1 MIMRTVSGERQ
12 RESGGVHRLRLRY
25 RLAVTAA
32 AVLGCAGV
40 AAAAPMRPA
49 LSSLPF
55 VEISASAAKAAHTT
69 TVCPNGLVCYSPSH
83 LRDAYDFP
91 KGKDAPSG
99 VGQTIIVVEAY
110 GSDTIGQDLAQFD
123 AENGL
128 AGPPSFTT
136 VNQQTPVTGEGSG
149 DLDHWKIETSLDV
162 EYAHAMAPG
171 ANIVLAVALT
181 DDTRNVAQLVSEVLP
196 RYPGAIVSQSFGTD
210 EVGPASDPGAAA
222 ILDAAYQSHILTGG
236 TVLASSG
243 DFGASDFTPFVG
255 QPVPMAAYPA
265 VSPFVLAVGGTE
277 GDPFPD
283 GLWRS
288 NGSKYGGEQ
297 AWNELTPRT
306 FPGAGASGGA
316 PSRTYAAPA
325 WQQAVTG
332 KSMRAEPDV
341 AYNAA
346 NNGGV
351 IVVASLRAPG
361 QHGVVGGT
369 SAGTPQWAAIVA
381 LANELRGRQ
390 GRLPLGLATP
400 QLYAIG
406 ADRKSY
412 REDFHDIIL
421 GNNALFGDP
430 TQLPGFA
437 AGPGYDLPTGLG
449 TPVVSKLLTDLTGR
463 ENSGHL
469 DGLAGSAHS
478 NPGHSGDVQF
488 KPGG

>member
-1 MIMRTVSGERQ
+1 
-12 RESGGVHRLRLRY
+12 
-25 RLAVTAA
+25 
-32 AVLGCAGV
+32 
-40 AAAAPMRPA
+40 MRPA
-49 LSSLPF
+49 LSSVPF
-55 VEISASAAKAAHTT
+55 VEISASAAKAAQTT
-69 TVCPNGLVCYSPSH
+69 PVCPNGLVCYSPSH

-91 KGKDAPSG
+91 KGKSAPTG
-99 VGQTIIVVEAY
+99 YGQTIVIVEAY
-110 GSDTIGQDLAQFD
+110 GSDTIAQDLAQFD

-128 AGPPSFTT
+128 PDPPSFTT
-136 VNQQTPVTGEGSG
+136 VNQQTPITTEGSG
-149 DLDHWKIETSLDV
+149 DVDHWKIETSLDV

-181 DDTRNVAQLVSEVLP
+181 DDTQNVAQLVTEVLP
-196 RYPGAIVSQSFGTD
+196 HYPGAIVSQSFGTD
-210 EVGPASDPGAAA
+210 EAGPASDPEAAA
-222 ILDAAYQSHILTGG
+222 ILDTAYLSHVLTGG

-255 QPVPMAAYPA
+255 QPVPMASYPA

-283 GLWRS
+283 GLWRP
-288 NGSKYGGEQ
+288 NGHKYGAEQ
-297 AWNELTPRT
+297 VWNELTPRI

-316 PSRTYAAPA
+316 PSRIYPAPI
-325 WQQAVTG
+325 WQQGVTG
-332 KSMRAEPDV
+332 NATRAEPDV

-346 NNGGV
+346 NDGGV
-351 IVVASLRAPG
+351 VVVASLRAPG

-369 SAGTPQWAAIVA
+369 SAGAPQWAAIVA

-412 REDFHDIIL
+412 GEDFHDITS

-430 TQLPGFA
+430 TQLPGFF

-449 TPVVSKLLTDLTGR
+449 TPVVSRLLADLAGR
-463 ENSGHL
+463 EGRGGRL
-469 DGLAGSAHS
+469 DGLVRSGQNGGGHGHVRF
-478 NPGHSGDVQF
+478 NPGG
-488 KPGG
+488 